1 MTDTERDLQAK
12 VVYDRMSA
20 DELADMARA
29 LLGDLEN
36 ATRDANVRFAG
47 HRMVLIVE
55 ELARR
60 ARSIEESHER
70 GRTT

>member
-1 MTDTERDLQAK
+1 MGETPHDLQAK
-12 VVYDRMSA
+12 AVYERMGV

-36 ATRDANVRFAG
+36 ATRDASVRFAG
-47 HRMVLIVE
+47 KRMILIVE

-60 ARSIEESHER
+60 ARSVEESHER

>member
-1 MTDTERDLQAK
+1 MAETPHDLQAK
-12 VVYDRMSA
+12 VVYERMGV
-20 DELADMARA
+20 DELADIARA

-47 HRMVLIVE
+47 KRMVLIVE

-60 ARSIEESHER
+60 AQPIQASHKR

>member
-1 MTDTERDLQAK
+1 MSDTERDLQAK
-12 VVYDRMSA
+12 VVYERMCV

-36 ATRDANVRFAG
+36 ASRDANVRFAG

-60 ARSIEESHER
+60 ARSTEESHER

>member
-1 MTDTERDLQAK
+1 MADTDRDLQAK
-12 VVYDRMSA
+12 VVYQRMGV
-20 DELADMARA
+20 DDLADMARA

-47 HRMVLIVE
+47 KRMVLIVE
-55 ELARR
+55 ELSRR
-60 ARSIEESHER
+60 ARSVEESHER

>member
-1 MTDTERDLQAK
+1 MSDTERDLQAK
-12 VVYDRMSA
+12 VVYERMSV

-47 HRMVLIVE
+47 HRMALIVE

-60 ARSIEESHER
+60 AWSVKESHER

>member
-1 MTDTERDLQAK
+1 MAETPRDLQAK
-12 VVYDRMSA
+12 VVYERMSV
-20 DELADMARA
+20 DELADMTRA

-47 HRMVLIVE
+47 KRMILIVE

-60 ARSIEESHER
+60 ARSVEESRER

>member
-1 MTDTERDLQAK
+1 MSDTERDLQAK
-12 VVYDRMSA
+12 VVYERMGA

-36 ATRDANVRFAG
+36 ASRDANVRFAG
-47 HRMVLIVE
+47 KRMVLIVE

-60 ARSIEESHER
+60 AGSVDESHER

>member
-1 MTDTERDLQAK
+1 MADPERDLQAK
-12 VVYDRMSA
+12 VVYERMSVG
-20 DELADMARA
+20 ELADMARA

-47 HRMVLIVE
+47 KRMVLIVE

-60 ARSIEESHER
+60 ARSVEGSHER

>member
-1 MTDTERDLQAK
+1 MSDTERDLQAK
-12 VVYDRMSA
+12 VVYERMSV
-20 DELADMARA
+20 DELADMAHA

-47 HRMVLIVE
+47 KRMVLIVE

-60 ARSIEESHER
+60 ARSVEESHER

>member
-1 MTDTERDLQAK
+1 MSDTERDLQAK
-12 VVYDRMSA
+12 VVYERMSV

-47 HRMVLIVE
+47 KRMVLIIE

-60 ARSIEESHER
+60 TQSDAKAR
-70 GRTT
+70 GRGA